1 MEGRKLS
8 NIQIFKN
15 EQFGEVRT
23 TFRDNQ
29 PWFCLADLCKVLDI
43 KNVSDCKERLKKD
56 GVVSNEVI
64 DVIGRNQQATFINE
78 SNLYKVIFQSRKPE
92 AEKFT
97 DWVTSEVLPSI
108 RKHGMYAKN
117 ELLDNPDL
125 LLEIITKLREE
136 QKAKKELERRN
147 NILMH
152 VNKTYTATEIAK
164 ELGFSSAAALN
175 KKLNEMKIQFK
186 QNETYVLYSKYS
198 DKGYVDIKQEVL
210 DNGRVI
216 YHRRWTQLGR
226 DFLLNL
232 FNEAC

>member
-117 ELLDNPDL
+117 ELLDNPVL

>member
-97 DWVTSEVLPSI
+97 DWVTSEVMPSI

-210 DNGRVI
+210 DNGMVI